1 MAQSLRSVPVLL
13 DDGQRVQNLRVP
25 QLLSALTG
33 LGVPTDTLPKL
44 RAEKVILLTTTLSK
58 SRATV
63 GQFGALEDGRI
74 INDLSADDVRAE
86 LVARGGD
93 PAHQGCQRSELQRI
107 VRVLTN
113 VPVLAAAPA
122 FAFGTQVLPQPLAAG
137 GGAAALAPLAVAPLP
152 VPQAGAT
159 QALAT
164 QVGATPAGATQAAQG
179 ATVPAAPT
187 NALSTAPRP
196 FMLPALRPTFTVVH
210 SHKSPPGSVHPYN
223 RSEPFL
229 EITAACPLGAFLSSC
244 KDFLNVDGQLSLLRA
259 QLLFASSLHLAHGE
273 NVAFGATVKVETLNR
288 IADLLAPGMLNV
300 TPPKSALDLVDAA
313 AYLTRNLRHQLSLC
327 AHDFDPPV
335 MDAAVLSDAGLAT
348 VFDSS
353 FGGVPLQKFF
363 QAQCIVGGAGL
374 PLSRQHAH
382 NRELALLDHDTFG
395 RLPSASFRASAQ
407 RDSLTLVLVFNRF
420 LAFNNLPDPVLPFDI
435 QGFMA
440 AVDEDTGVF
449 NEDP

>member
-33 LGVPTDTLPKL
+33 LGVPTDTFPKL

-122 FAFGTQVLPQPLAAG
+122 FAFGTQVPLQPLAAG

-164 QVGATPAGATQAAQG
+164 QG
-179 ATVPAAPT
+179 
-187 NALSTAPRP
+187 
-196 FMLPALRPTFTVVH
+196 
-210 SHKSPPGSVHPYN
+210 
-223 RSEPFL
+223 
-229 EITAACPLGAFLSSC
+229 
-244 KDFLNVDGQLSLLRA
+244 
-259 QLLFASSLHLAHGE
+259 
-273 NVAFGATVKVETLNR
+273 
-288 IADLLAPGMLNV
+288 
-300 TPPKSALDLVDAA
+300 
-313 AYLTRNLRHQLSLC
+313 
-327 AHDFDPPV
+327 
-335 MDAAVLSDAGLAT
+335 
-348 VFDSS
+348 
-353 FGGVPLQKFF
+353 
-363 QAQCIVGGAGL
+363 
-374 PLSRQHAH
+374 
-382 NRELALLDHDTFG
+382 
-395 RLPSASFRASAQ
+395 
-407 RDSLTLVLVFNRF
+407 
-420 LAFNNLPDPVLPFDI
+420 
-435 QGFMA
+435 
-440 AVDEDTGVF
+440 
-449 NEDP
+449 